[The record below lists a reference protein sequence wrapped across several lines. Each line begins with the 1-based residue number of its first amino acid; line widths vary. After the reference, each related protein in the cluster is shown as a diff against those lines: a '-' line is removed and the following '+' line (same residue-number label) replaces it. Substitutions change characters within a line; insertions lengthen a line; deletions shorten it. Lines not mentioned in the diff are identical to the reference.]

1 MHWFLWYTA
10 IVILILLWNYGV
22 HKGDEEDE

>member
-10 IVILILLWNYGV
+10 IVILILLWNYGG